1 MPAAWNRCGTMSER
15 PALEMTASEARREVL
30 KLRLRVV
37 ILQRE
42 IDRGRPL
49 TATEHVA
56 NLERGLELEPGQL
69 SNAIFHRTPTET

>member
-1 MPAAWNRCGTMSER
+1 MSATWNRCGTLSER

-49 TATEHVA
+49 TAAEQLTNLYDNLNA
-56 NLERGLELEPGQL
+56 ND
-69 SNAIFHRTPTET
+69 